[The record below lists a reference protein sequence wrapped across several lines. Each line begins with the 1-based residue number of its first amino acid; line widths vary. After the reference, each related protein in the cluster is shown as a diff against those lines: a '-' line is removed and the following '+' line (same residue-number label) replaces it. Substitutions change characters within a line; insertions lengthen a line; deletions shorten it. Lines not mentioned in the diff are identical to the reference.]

1 MYERLNFR
9 ELNTKATNMLSA
21 ASKHLSS
28 IDAKLRALVELRVSQ
43 INGCVFCVDL
53 HTKEALEEGV
63 TQKRL
68 DQVVVWHE
76 SILFTDAERAAF
88 AWAESVTDIAETHA
102 PDPVFEALKEHYSE
116 QQIVDL
122 TFIISTMNM
131 WNRMSAAM
139 RRLPDEE

>member
-9 ELNTKATNMLSA
+9 ELNPKGTNMLSA
-21 ASKHLSS
+21 ASKHFSS

-53 HTKEALEEGV
+53 HTKEALEEGE

-76 SILFTDAERAAF
+76 SKLFTEAERAAF
-88 AWAESVTDIAETHA
+88 SWAESLTNIAQTHA
-102 PDPVFEALKEHYSE
+102 PDSVFEALKNHYSE

-131 WNRMSAAM
+131 WNRMSAGM
-139 RRLPDEE
+139 RRLPEDI

>member
-1 MYERLNFR
+1 MYERINFR
-9 ELNTKATNMLSA
+9 ELNPKATNMLSA

-28 IDAKLRALVELRVSQ
+28 IDAKFRALVELRVSQ

-53 HTKEALEEGV
+53 HTKEALEEGE

-76 SILFTDAERAAF
+76 SNLFTESERAAF
-88 AWAESVTDIAETHA
+88 AWAESLTNIAQTHA
-102 PDPVFEALKEHYSE
+102 PDSVFEALKNHYSE

-139 RRLPDEE
+139 RRLP

>member
-53 HTKEALEEGV
+53 HTKEALEEGE

-88 AWAESVTDIAETHA
+88 AWAESVTNIAETHA

>member
-9 ELNTKATNMLSA
+9 KLNPKATNMLSA

-53 HTKEALEEGV
+53 HIKEALEEGE

-68 DQVVVWHE
+68 DQMVVWQE
-76 SILFTDAERAAF
+76 SNLFTESERAAF
-88 AWAESVTDIAETHA
+88 SWAESLTHIAQTHA
-102 PDPVFEALKEHYSE
+102 PDSVFETLKNHYSE

-131 WNRMSAAM
+131 WNRLSAAM
-139 RRLPDEE
+139 RRLPDDN

>member
-28 IDAKLRALVELRVSQ
+28 IDAKLRAMVELRVSQ

-53 HTKEALEEGV
+53 HTKEALEEGE

-76 SILFTDAERAAF
+76 SNLFTQAERAAF
-88 AWAESVTDIAETHA
+88 AWAESLTNIAQTHA
-102 PDPVFEALKEHYSE
+102 PDPVFEALKDHYSE

-139 RRLPDEE
+139 RRLPDDV

>member
-9 ELNTKATNMLSA
+9 ELNPKATNMLSA

-28 IDAKLRALVELRVSQ
+28 IDPKLRALVELRVSQ

-53 HTKEALEEGV
+53 HTKEALEEGE

-76 SILFTDAERAAF
+76 SNLFTESERAAF
-88 AWAESVTDIAETHA
+88 AWAESLTNVSETHA
-102 PDPVFEALKEHYSE
+102 PDSVYEALKDHYSE

-131 WNRMSAAM
+131 WNRMSAGM
-139 RRLPDEE
+139 RRLPDDV

>member
-28 IDAKLRALVELRVSQ
+28 IDVKLRALVELRVSQ

-53 HTKEALEEGV
+53 HTKEALEEGE

-76 SILFTDAERAAF
+76 SKLFTEAERTAF
-88 AWAESVTDIAETHA
+88 EWAESLTNISQTHA
-102 PDPVFEALKEHYSE
+102 PDPVFEALKDHYSE

-139 RRLPDEE
+139 RRLPD